1 MTPGVEP
8 GVKVAA
14 LRTVVVQARISAL
27 ATSPKPDI
35 DRWRQ
40 GLSAAAAALAQPIL
54 RREAHFGCMSGA
66 SRG

>member
-1 MTPGVEP
+1 MTPGAEP
-8 GVKVAA
+8 GVKAAA

-35 DRWRQ
+35 DLWRQ

-54 RREAHFGCMSGA
+54 RREAHLDCVSGA
-66 SRG
+66 SHG